1 MEDRFQIHLI
11 TDRKRARIGLE
22 PAVFAAL
29 RGGVD
34 WVQLREK
41 GGPAAGLYETA
52 LRVIP
57 EARRRGVGVLIN
69 DRVDVALAAGAD
81 GVHLAA
87 RSLPPVVAR
96 SLMAEGMVLGVSVHG
111 LEEAH
116 RAVEAGAD
124 YVTFGHVYPT
134 ASKPGLP
141 PRGVRELAR
150 IVESVEVPVLAVG
163 GIDASNA
170 AEVLSTGA
178 SGIAVISAILAAGDP
193 VEAARR
199 LRQAVDSL
207 PHRPRHPM
215 PYPRRG
221 GRDAHKA
228 QPRERGA
235 RRRQAHRAA
244 AAGGEEDP
252 G

>member
-1 MEDRFQIHLI
+1 MEHRFQIHLI
-11 TDRKRARIGLE
+11 TDRRRARVGLE
-22 PAVFAAL
+22 PAVLAAL

-52 LRVIP
+52 LRVVP
-57 EARRRGVGVLIN
+57 EARRRGAGVLIN

-87 RSLPPVVAR
+87 RSLPPAVAR
-96 SLMAEGMVLGVSVHG
+96 SLISGGMLLGVSVHS
-111 LEEAH
+111 LEEAR

-150 IVESVEVPVLAVG
+150 IVEAVPVPVLAVG
-163 GIDASNA
+163 GIDAANVS
-170 AEVLSTGA
+170 EVLATGA
-178 SGIAVISAILAAGDP
+178 SGVAVISAILEAEDP
-193 VEAARR
+193 EEAAAR
-199 LRQAVDSL
+199 LRRAVDSL
-207 PHRPRHPM
+207 PYRPRHPM
-215 PYPRRG
+215 PDPRRG
-221 GRDAHKA
+221 GSDAHKA
-228 QPRERGA
+228 QPGERGA

-244 AAGGEEDP
+244 AARGEEDT